1 MYLSK
6 NLIQQV
12 GNFFGTKQGPISFIS
27 GCTSSRRDSGST
39 SSFLEA
45 GTCTVALCCWHDAR
59 RLMKYS
65 CCTDKSTTW
74 PKVRIPELMFLFIQ
88 KREMGEPTHKSE
100 AANQGK
106 LRCTC
111 TTSSRGRGYNQ
122 TILLHARHVTK
133 INTLRTVIQVEYIF
147 TNKIKHKP
155 AVNLQMSWRKEYV
168 NLVRSSTQVH
178 N

>member
-1 MYLSK
+1 MKVFRTLYSY
-6 NLIQQV
+6 NQSTCQQPD
-12 GNFFGTKQGPISFIS
+12 FFLKKRQQPD
-27 GCTSSRRDSGST
+27 RRYRV
-39 SSFLEA
+39 L
-45 GTCTVALCCWHDAR
+45 
-59 RLMKYS
+59 
-65 CCTDKSTTW
+65 
-74 PKVRIPELMFLFIQ
+74 PELVFLFIQ

-100 AANQGK
+100 AANQRK

-155 AVNLQMSWRKEYV
+155 AVNLQMS
-168 NLVRSSTQVH
+168 
-178 N
+178 